1 MPISYER
8 NDSRRRMVV
17 TLKGAFQTDDV
28 LAIMARQRVEH
39 TWTYGILYD
48 LRGMTG
54 QPTFAD
60 LGQIMSQAA
69 ARRQGEGPHGPVALL
84 ATEPTLYRRLCKYAA
99 LGRSTR
105 LTIEVFRR
113 WDEAQQWLTVKL
125 KGSS

>member
-1 MPISYER
+1 M
-8 NDSRRRMVV
+8 
-17 TLKGAFQTDDV
+17 KGAFQTDDV
-28 LAIMARQRVEH
+28 LAIMARQRVEN

-48 LRGMTG
+48 LRGVTR

-84 ATEPTLYRRLCKYAA
+84 ATQPTLYSRLCRYAA

-105 LTIEVFRR
+105 LTIEAFRN
-113 WDEAQQWLTVKL
+113 WGEAQHWLTVKL
-125 KGSS
+125 KG

>member
-1 MPISYER
+1 MPIWCER
-8 NDSRRRMVV
+8 TDSRRRMIV
-17 TLKGAFQTDDV
+17 TMRGAFQTDDV
-28 LAIMARQRVEH
+28 LAIMARQRVEN

-48 LRGMTG
+48 LRGVTG

-69 ARRQGEGPHGPVALL
+69 ACRQGEGPHGPVAFP
-84 ATEPTLYRRLCKYAA
+84 ATEPALYDRLCTCAA

-105 LTIEVFRR
+105 LTIEVFRN

-125 KGSS
+125 KG